1 MDLIKGLPEAAQK
14 KLELK
19 TQPTWIDPM
28 LATLTTERFSREGWI
43 FEPKLDGERC
53 LAFKHKTEVRLMSRN
68 EKSITGSYPELVAAI
83 SKQTITDFT
92 VDGEIVTFDK
102 GLTSF
107 QRLQSRMQV
116 DNPNQALLQTTP
128 VYYYIFDLLYLDGY
142 DTTHLELR
150 YRKELLQRAI
160 AFNSPLHFT
169 DHIEKEGETYFRKAC
184 EKGWEGIIAKK
195 ADSIYVS
202 RRSKD
207 WLKFKCI
214 NRQEFVIGGYTDPQG
229 QRTGFG
235 ALLVGYY
242 QGDQLIY
249 AGKVGTGYNEM
260 SLTQLHKELI
270 NIERDSSPFSDAVK
284 EKGIHWVAPK
294 LVCEVTFTEWTDA
307 GMLRHPSFLG
317 LRNDKSAKSVTKE

>member
-1 MDLIKGLPEAAQK
+1 MDLIKGLPEEAQK
-14 KLELK
+14 KLALK
-19 TQPTWIDPM
+19 ARPTWINPM
-28 LATLTTERFSREGWI
+28 LATLTTERFSREGWL

-53 LAFKHKTEVRLMSRN
+53 LAFKHGADVRLMSRN
-68 EKSITGSYPELVAAI
+68 EKSITGSYPELVGAI
-83 SKQTITDFT
+83 YKQAITDFII
-92 VDGEIVTFDK
+92 DGEIVTFDK

-116 DNPNQALLQTTP
+116 NNPNQALLQITP

-150 YRKELLQRAI
+150 YRKELLRHVI
-160 AFNSPLHFT
+160 AFKSPLYFIE
-169 DHIEKEGETYFRKAC
+169 HIEKEGEAYFRNAC
-184 EKGWEGIIAKK
+184 KKGWEGIIAKK
-195 ADSIYVS
+195 ADSFYVP

-207 WLKFKCI
+207 WLKFKCV

-242 QGDQLIY
+242 RGDQLIY

-260 SLTQLHKELI
+260 SLNQLHKELT
-270 NIERDSSPFSDAVK
+270 NIERDSSPFSDEVK
-284 EKGIHWVAPK
+284 EKGVHWVSPK
-294 LVCEVTFTEWTDA
+294 LVCEITFTEWTDA

-317 LRNDKSAKSVTKE
+317 MRKDKPAKLVTKE